1 MQVVNDVQKC
11 QAALVY
17 QSYIGDQSERQKSVD
32 RNVRVYRE
40 AVVRAEVGKRE
51 MNVNLWL
58 VLPR

>member
-1 MQVVNDVQKC
+1 
-11 QAALVY
+11 VY